1 MELNA
6 DESHLATVIGFDPFV
21 CGLVKRL
28 AGGCLERLIIEVGDF
43 RETQA
48 EADSLSVAVQR
59 ESVERTI
66 AKLQPELLPYG
77 YRAFWSVRRAPNGLK
92 TTDEVVVL
100 KTTDS
105 YQIIRVRKP
114 DGANYGIFTNDI
126 VAKLKEWERRCQ
138 LSVFG
143 AASDWVAIQF
153 ETVPEHLCRFAE
165 EVYEL
170 CPDSVEQGVGLKN
183 ESDDPEMF
191 EAARELCP
199 ELSPQMRKKL
209 KQKDAELEVV
219 EIPAELQDLLDS
231 GAGFS
236 TPIDM
241 GIKLL
246 AYEIKHS
253 RQLFLWW
260 D

>member
-6 DESHLATVIGFDPFV
+6 DENHLATAIGFDPFI

-28 AGGCLERLIIEVGDF
+28 AGGKLERLMV
-43 RETQA
+43 RA
-48 EADSLSVAVQR
+48 EDRQEQKADGLSVAVQR
-59 ESVERTI
+59 EDVERII
-66 AKLQPELLPYG
+66 AGLQGELLPRG

-92 TTDEVVVL
+92 QTDEVVIL

-105 YQIIRVRKP
+105 YQIIEFRRP
-114 DGANYGIFTNDI
+114 NGANYGVLTDDI
-126 VAKLKEWERRCQ
+126 VTKLREWQRRCR

-143 AASDWVAIQF
+143 AASDWVAIEF
-153 ETVPEHLCRFAE
+153 ETLPEHLCRFAE
-165 EVYEL
+165 EVYEF
-170 CPDSVEQGVGLKN
+170 CPDSVDQGVGLKN
-183 ESDDPEMF
+183 ESEDPEMF

-209 KQKDAELEVV
+209 KEQEAQFSDRD
-219 EIPAELQDLLDS
+219 IPAELRELLDS
-231 GAGFS
+231 GAGFTTS
-236 TPIDM
+236 TEM
-241 GIKLL
+241 GIRLL
-246 AYEIKHS
+246 AYEIKRS

>member
-6 DESHLATVIGFDPFV
+6 AENRLATAIGFDPIV
-21 CGLVKRL
+21 CGLVKQH
-28 AGGCLERLIIEVGDF
+28 AGRSLERLIV
-43 RETQA
+43 
-48 EADSLSVAVQR
+48 EADDSQQKEANGLSVAVQR
-59 ESVERTI
+59 EFVEEII
-66 AKLQPELLPYG
+66 AELQPELLPHG
-77 YRAFWSVRRAPNGLK
+77 YRAFWSERRAPNGLK
-92 TTDEVVVL
+92 LTHEVIVL

-105 YQIIRVRKP
+105 YQIIRFRRP
-114 DGANYGIFTNDI
+114 DGANYDIFTDDI
-126 VAKLKEWERRCQ
+126 VAKLREWERRCQ

-143 AASDWVAIQF
+143 AASDWVAIEF
-153 ETVPEHLCRFAE
+153 KTVPEDVCRFAE
-165 EVYEL
+165 EVYEF
-170 CPDSVEQGVGLKN
+170 CPDSVEQGVGLKE

-199 ELSPQMRKKL
+199 ELSPQMQKKL
-209 KQKDAELEVV
+209 KQQQAQFGTM
-219 EIPAELQDLLDS
+219 EIPAELRELLDS

-236 TPIDM
+236 TPTEM

-246 AYEIKHS
+246 AYEIKRS

>member
-6 DESHLATVIGFDPFV
+6 DENHLATAIGFDPFI

-28 AGGCLERLIIEVGDF
+28 ARGKLERLMATAED
-43 RETQA
+43 RQER
-48 EADSLSVAVQR
+48 EADGLSVAVRR
-59 ESVERTI
+59 EDVERII
-66 AKLQPELLPYG
+66 AGLQPELLPRG
-77 YRAFWSVRRAPNGLK
+77 YRAFWSERRAPNGLK
-92 TTDEVVVL
+92 QTDEVVIL
-100 KTTDS
+100 KTIDS
-105 YQIIRVRKP
+105 YQIIELRRP
-114 DGANYGIFTNDI
+114 DGANYGVLTDDI
-126 VAKLKEWERRCQ
+126 VAKLRDWQRRCQ

-143 AASDWVAIQF
+143 AASDWVAIEF
-153 ETVPEHLCRFAE
+153 ETLPEHLCRFAE
-165 EVYEL
+165 EVYEF

-199 ELSPQMRKKL
+199 ELSPPMREKL
-209 KQKDAELEVV
+209 KKKQAQFSAMD
-219 EIPAELQDLLDS
+219 IPAELRELLDS

-236 TPIDM
+236 TSTDM
-241 GIKLL
+241 GIRLL
-246 AYEIKHS
+246 AYEIKRS